1 MTGPGA
7 ILLVQAAACWFMVG
21 VIWFVQLVHY
31 PLFGGVGEDGF
42 VAYAG
47 DHSRRTT
54 WVVAPAMLIE
64 LGTGVLLVAR
74 HPAGIG
80 WEWPVAGLALL
91 GVAWGSTAF
100 VQVPRHRQ
108 LGAGFDAAAWRG
120 LVASNWVRTVA
131 WSVRGLLVLAM
142 LDRAVR

>member
-1 MTGPGA
+1 VTTQPA
-7 ILLVQAAACWFMVG
+7 TILLIHAAACWFMVG

-42 VAYAG
+42 VAYAA

-64 LGTGVLLVAR
+64 LGTGVLLLTR
-74 HPAGIG
+74 RPEGIG
-80 WEWPVAGLALL
+80 WGWPVAGLALL
-91 GVAWGSTAF
+91 GLVWGSTALA
-100 VQVPRHRQ
+100 QVPRHRR
-108 LGAGFDAAAWRG
+108 LGAAAWRG
-120 LVASNWVRTVA
+120 LVATNWVRTGA